1 MRFTRTRRTPP
12 FNPAVNRASERTS
25 IPGLVHTVLTQR
37 KLTGRRQRTASNDG
51 HDTISQH
58 LQGTQPFNFNAR
70 RMHIQV
76 GARHLTD
83 ELIRTQESKTDRMS
97 DHVAPQETPSRG
109 TQGAFSRTAPSKS
122 QLNRA
127 RMSAMAQSAQDGR
140 LVFFAREPPN
150 REDPNEARF
159 PHLTTITTHRPIE
172 RHTV

>member
-1 MRFTRTRRTPP
+1 M
-12 FNPAVNRASERTS
+12 AE
-25 IPGLVHTVLTQR
+25 
-37 KLTGRRQRTASNDG
+37 
-51 HDTISQH
+51 H
-58 LQGTQPFNFNAR
+58 LQGTQPFNLDAR

-76 GARHLTD
+76 RARHLTD
-83 ELIRTQESKTDRMS
+83 ELIRTQESKTDRMG

-127 RMSAMAQSAQDGR
+127 RMSAMAQRAQDGR

-159 PHLTTITTHRPIE
+159 PHLTTITTHRPVE